1 MRINHLSMLI
11 AVTIDTHNMY
21 YWADLP
27 GHSMVYCASNLK
39 SQLSK
44 HKSSPGILL
53 ARRAVYHMVTVSG
66 KQQIYTSSFPR
77 LDLGGGCQLTR

>member
-1 MRINHLSMLI
+1 MRINYLSMLI

-66 KQQIYTSSFPR
+66 NNKYTPLLS
-77 LDLGGGCQLTR
+77 LDWTLEVDVS